1 MIQYM
6 LLKTQIYIM
15 EYTADMLCLRI
26 YFEKMKKKMIASSL
40 FFVYM

>member
-1 MIQYM
+1 M
-6 LLKTQIYIM
+6 M